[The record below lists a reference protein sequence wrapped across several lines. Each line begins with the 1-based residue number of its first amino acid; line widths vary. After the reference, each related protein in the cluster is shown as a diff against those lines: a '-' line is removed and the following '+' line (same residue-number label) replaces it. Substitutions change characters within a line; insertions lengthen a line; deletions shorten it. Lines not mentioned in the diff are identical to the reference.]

1 MRSVYLAAAVYA
13 VLTTVSEAQDFD
25 IVILNGRVMDPETG
39 YDAVANVGVSDGSI
53 KVITQ
58 DEITGEESIDAT
70 GYVVAPGFIDM
81 HSHVTDSPFMQK
93 LMLRNGVTTPLE
105 LEMGAWPVDNYYDA
119 LEGKSQT
126 NYGASV
132 SLFGIRESTLN
143 PEYDTVTGSIVTDN
157 WEYGDSADIKMAF
170 QKVPTDDEAE
180 KFVELSEE
188 GIRRGALG
196 FAVPVG
202 YAVDGITAREII
214 GIQKLAGKYGVA
226 TFVHARF
233 SSQADPL
240 SGALA
245 TSEFISNL
253 GIYGGGLL
261 FHHIHQQAL
270 GTTDMVLNRIDDAR
284 ANGLN
289 VLGEI
294 YPYNFGATI
303 VAADYLVPSNY
314 GPAMGRTYS
323 DITESATGKPLTKE
337 RYEELMQAAP
347 TTAVTFLGST
357 DEVMLSALARPG
369 TTVVGSDAF
378 PLTILATGENA
389 FDWDTPY
396 EGLGGHPRG
405 AGSYALVLRLVREDD
420 LMSLMTALGKMSYDV
435 ARFLEDS
442 GVSLMAYK
450 GRIQVGADADITIF
464 DPETV
469 TENSTMDEPGLPS
482 TGIPYVLV
490 NGTIVV
496 KDSKVL
502 EGVYPGQ
509 AVRMPVRN

>member
-1 MRSVYLAAAVYA
+1 MASTLFRIGSRFLWK
-13 VLTTVSEAQDFD
+13 T
-25 IVILNGRVMDPETG
+25 ETG
-39 YDAVANVGVSDGSI
+39 SNSSD
-53 KVITQ
+53 
-58 DEITGEESIDAT
+58 
-70 GYVVAPGFIDM
+70 
-81 HSHVTDSPFMQK
+81 
-93 LMLRNGVTTPLE
+93 
-105 LEMGAWPVDNYYDA
+105 
-119 LEGKSQT
+119 
-126 NYGASV
+126 
-132 SLFGIRESTLN
+132 ST
-143 PEYDTVTGSIVTDN
+143 
-157 WEYGDSADIKMAF
+157 
-170 QKVPTDDEAE
+170 
-180 KFVELSEE
+180 
-188 GIRRGALG
+188 IRRGALG

-496 KDSKVL
+496 KDSEVL